1 MKSKAVKK
9 KASWE
14 TLLDTPSKKLKVS
27 RNKDAPSGVT
37 EVIEEFEPD
46 SRVYTSHDVAKMLKV
61 NPTSVNK
68 WAAEGKITCY
78 VTPGG
83 HRRFSRSSVE
93 AFAKTFSM
101 PLFEVRGV

>member
-1 MKSKAVKK
+1 MNTRKQKV
-9 KASWE
+9 
-14 TLLDTPSKKLKVS
+14 TKLKVT
-27 RNKDAPSGVT
+27 RNKDAPSAVT
-37 EVIEEFEPD
+37 QVIEEFEVPD
-46 SRVYTSHDVAKMLKV
+46 EKVYSSHDVAKMLKV